1 MMVKDDQETR
11 EYAGLLQRD
20 ATGFF
25 LKCDDGER
33 YRLELLRTPIDEVEK
48 RVVVTGRATGNA
60 MLEADGVRLA

>member
-1 MMVKDDQETR
+1 MVKDGKETS

-25 LKCDDGER
+25 LRCDDGER

-48 RVVVTGRATGNA
+48 RVVVTGRITGNA
-60 MLEADGVRLA
+60 MLEAEGIRLT

>member
-1 MMVKDDQETR
+1 MMTGDRAEM

-25 LKCDDGER
+25 LQCDNGER

-48 RVVVTGRATGNA
+48 RVVVTGRITGNA
-60 MLEADGVRLA
+60 MLEAEGIRLT

>member
-1 MMVKDDQETR
+1 MMVTEDYETI

-25 LKCDDGER
+25 LQCDDGER

-48 RVVVTGRATGNA
+48 WVVVTGRIIDSAI
-60 MLEADGVRLA
+60 LETEGIRLA

>member
-1 MMVKDDQETR
+1 MMVTDSRNGQ

-20 ATGFF
+20 VSGFF
-25 LKCDDGER
+25 LQCDDGKR

-48 RVVVTGRATGNA
+48 RVVVTGKVVEDG

>member
-1 MMVKDDQETR
+1 MMVKDGQETS

-25 LKCDDGER
+25 LRCDDGER

-48 RVVVTGRATGNA
+48 RVVVTGRITGNA
-60 MLEADGVRLA
+60 MLEAEGIRLT

>member
-1 MMVKDDQETR
+1 MATDGRNEQ

-25 LKCDDGER
+25 LQCDDGQR

-48 RVVVTGRATGNA
+48 RVVVTGRVGVNA
-60 MLEADGVRLA
+60 VLEADGVRLA

>member
-1 MMVKDDQETR
+1 MEKDDQEAK

-25 LKCDDGER
+25 LECDDGEH

-48 RVVVTGRATGNA
+48 RVVVTGQVADNG
-60 MLEADGVRLA
+60 LIEADGVRLA

>member
-1 MMVKDDQETR
+1 M

-25 LKCDDGER
+25 LQCDNGER

-48 RVVVTGRATGNA
+48 RVVVTGQVTSDAV
-60 MLEADGVRLA
+60 LEADGIRLV